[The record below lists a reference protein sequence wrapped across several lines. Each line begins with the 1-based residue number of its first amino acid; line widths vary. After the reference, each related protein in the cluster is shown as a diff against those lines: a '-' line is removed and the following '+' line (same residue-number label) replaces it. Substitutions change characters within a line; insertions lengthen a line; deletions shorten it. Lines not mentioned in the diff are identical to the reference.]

1 MKKILTVIVTVIA
14 VSCIMLSSVSAEGTQ
29 LKFLASNTADYADGG
44 IWASNLTVTADGS
57 DLVFA
62 GNDRCIWAFANSVID
77 SMPYLSLEIPDSYAG
92 NMRLTLSNNWDA
104 IPEVE
109 ITLQKGLNVV
119 NLPDKFSEAGN
130 GYYYVCIYCN
140 ATETEGRVSNMMLSS
155 SDPSAPAEQG
165 GNAET
170 ADFIGLAVMVSAAVA
185 AAVTLLKR
193 R

>member
-1 MKKILTVIVTVIA
+1 MKKILTVIVAVIA
-14 VSCIMLSSVSAEGTQ
+14 VSCIMLSSFSAESTQ
-29 LKFLASNTADYADGG
+29 LKFLATPTADYADGG
-44 IWASNLTVTADGS
+44 IWASNLTVTADGN
-57 DLVFA
+57 DIVFSVT
-62 GNDRCIWAFANSVID
+62 DSRCIWAFANSVID
-77 SMPYLSLEIPDSYAG
+77 GMPYLSFEIPDSYAG

-109 ITLQKGLNVV
+109 ITFQKGLNVV

-130 GYYYVCIYCN
+130 GYYYVCFYCN

-155 SDPSAPAEQG
+155 DDPSAQNGPA
-165 GNAET
+165 AET
-170 ADFIGLAVMVSAAVA
+170 ADFVSVAVMVSAAVA